1 MFGKKVECGYC
12 HKKVRSVD
20 KLNLCPSCEQYIQPM
35 IGRHF
40 EIIDES
46 YKIIMSTRSVKT
58 LDSRV
63 AVIKDNVD
71 KIVEYRNRGVYIL
84 PEMEAYILKALKDI
98 EDYGVRLHIH
108 DTIEKANKKNRKKKP
123 KA

>member
-12 HKKVRSVD
+12 HKKVKSVN

-46 YKIIMSTRSVKT
+46 YKIIMGTRNVKT

-63 AVIKDNVD
+63 EVIKDNID
-71 KIVEYRNRGVYIL
+71 QIAEYRNIGVRITL
-84 PEMEAYILKALKDI
+84 EMESYMQKVLKDT
-98 EDYGVRLHIH
+98 EEHGKRLR
-108 DTIEKANKKNRKKKP
+108 TKAAMEKENKR
-123 KA
+123 